1 VTNNKVL
8 YENALKR
15 GPFTVWLNEGGG
27 EAELTFA
34 VAADSVK
41 PNKDIKL
48 KARSDRGRIVGL
60 ENVVVVTDP
69 DKKAMIADRFWQN
82 PEWIRV
88 FLARSIYAL
97 TVRKKEQ
104 LGRMVTKIATKKNDE
119 ISKETE
125 VFNREVKKQAY
136 NLLMAATE
144 NGQELEVVH
153 LHTYKIVEDEVAD
166 EPGEIRNYRFYRD
179 QEDNLVFSYQNNF
192 DDNDDLLDGEE
203 KNIPIKWDGQKIVQG
218 SYDQDGQ
225 VLWKPNVG
233 DVYASAF
240 FDCMR
245 VLEFGDIV
253 QNKDEYPGTTEDKEK
268 LLECSS
274 ISQFFMTGSEYGL
287 LGAPYDRFFTSKGIS
302 IASAMVDIPKWVVK
316 AEKRGELRDRF
327 SLN

>member
-1 VTNNKVL
+1 
-8 YENALKR
+8 
-15 GPFTVWLNEGGG
+15 
-27 EAELTFA
+27 
-34 VAADSVK
+34 
-41 PNKDIKL
+41 
-48 KARSDRGRIVGL
+48 L